1 MIIWEFKI
9 YKYNPVCLLLDRCI
23 QFTGYLFS
31 VLYSFSLWR
40 LYIIYWRRSRS
51 GIVAVC
57 SVLLLYL
64 LYQFKALF
72 IGSIQVTVVI
82 FNLSAAPPIYL
93 VGSLEVQIGIVVVC
107 RLLSGS
113 SLHDRKDLNVQR
125 SNAYRID
132 GMRRSDLWLQ
142 VI

>member
-9 YKYNPVCLLLDRCI
+9 YKYNLICLLLDRCI

-51 GIVAVC
+51 GIVVVC

-107 RLLSGS
+107 RLLPGS
-113 SLHDRKDLNVQR
+113 PLYDRKDLNVQR